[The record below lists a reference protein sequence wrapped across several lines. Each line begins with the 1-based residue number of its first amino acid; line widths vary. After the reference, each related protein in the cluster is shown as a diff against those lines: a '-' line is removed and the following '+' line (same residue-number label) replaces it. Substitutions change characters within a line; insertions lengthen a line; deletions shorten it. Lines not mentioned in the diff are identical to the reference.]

1 MDASVLHECR
11 VTWPALLVVGQ
22 AFFANWEKQMSKYPE
37 TIRLFLELN
46 GGKLEWWEP
55 ITDRLYR
62 VKLVGENERI
72 VRQSGSELLT
82 WGKKK

>member
-1 MDASVLHECR
+1 
-11 VTWPALLVVGQ
+11 
-22 AFFANWEKQMSKYPE
+22 MSKYPE
-37 TIRLFLELN
+37 IVRLFVELH
-46 GGKLEWWEP
+46 GGTVEWWEP

-62 VKLVGENERI
+62 VKLVGEENERI

>member
-1 MDASVLHECR
+1 
-11 VTWPALLVVGQ
+11 
-22 AFFANWEKQMSKYPE
+22 MSKYPE
-37 TIRLFLELN
+37 TVRLFVELH

-55 ITDRLYR
+55 ISDRLYR

-82 WGKKK
+82 WGNKKCK

>member
-1 MDASVLHECR
+1 
-11 VTWPALLVVGQ
+11 
-22 AFFANWEKQMSKYPE
+22 MSRLPE

-46 GGKLEWWEP
+46 GGTLEWWEP

-82 WGKKK
+82 WGEKK

>member
-1 MDASVLHECR
+1 
-11 VTWPALLVVGQ
+11 
-22 AFFANWEKQMSKYPE
+22 MSKYPE
-37 TIRLFLELN
+37 TVRLFLELSD
-46 GGKLEWWEP
+46 GKLEWWEP
-55 ITDRLYR
+55 ISERLYR